1 MHLREFVVPFMAG
14 AFVAVCTLPACSS
27 SSTSSPSS
35 ASPDASSDSS
45 GSSSDAA
52 LSDATLSD
60 AAPRSDGASANDAER
75 AYAAIEGTF
84 VKALQLAFDG
94 FNSASGGTIAL
105 QSASGDK
112 AGTITVQGT
121 VDQGGSSTKKMTLD
135 VALSGYSDD
144 GATTCQTQAQA
155 PAAFELTLA
164 NIPTG
169 TLSGTLKGTY
179 ALSGNVS
186 GDVLVNVAF
195 AGPIRANAADSAK
208 VERTPAAT
216 HITGT
221 VTAGAAS
228 YTVDVTR

>member
-1 MHLREFVVPFMAG
+1 MRLREFVVPLMAG
-14 AFVAVCTLPACSS
+14 AFVAVCTLPACGS
-27 SSTSSPSS
+27 SSTSSPAPASS

-45 GSSSDAA
+45 ATSSDAA
-52 LSDATLSD
+52 LSD

-75 AYAAIEGTF
+75 AYPAIEGTF

-94 FNSASGGTIAL
+94 FNAASGGMIAL

-144 GATTCQTQAQA
+144 GATTCQTHAQA

-186 GDVLVNVAF
+186 SDVIVNVAF

-228 YTVDVTR
+228 YTVDVVR